1 MIYELTTVPT
11 SLFKDNR
18 IRKPVKAQLAK
29 ALTNSVQPS
38 ERSMQTMHVLDGGGL
53 LHRVKWAKKATYKN
67 VAKQYVRYVRS
78 KYRQI
83 AIVFYGY
90 QQGPSIKDH
99 EHQRRI
105 GKICADIQLKES
117 LKARNNQEAFL
128 SNERNKS
135 QFIVLLTQYLK
146 EDGQIVHNSTG
157 DADTMIIKC
166 ALRFAIRRNEVNV
179 VADDTDVLILLIYH
193 WKPSMADI
201 YFHSEAKKSQKK
213 GLVVFKIS
221 DLSSNI
227 GQVITANILF
237 LHAWSGCDTTS
248 ATYGH
253 GKTSLLKKIKNSE
266 ELQQI
271 SSSMCDPDATAEQLV
286 KLVTTYLLF
295 YMVANKK
302 TR

>member
-1 MIYELTTVPT
+1 M
-11 SLFKDNR
+11 
-18 IRKPVKAQLAK
+18 
-29 ALTNSVQPS
+29 
-38 ERSMQTMHVLDGGGL
+38 
-53 LHRVKWAKKATYKN
+53 
-67 VAKQYVRYVRS
+67 
-78 KYRQI
+78 
-83 AIVFYGY
+83 
-90 QQGPSIKDH
+90 
-99 EHQRRI
+99 
-105 GKICADIQLKES
+105 
-117 LKARNNQEAFL
+117 
-128 SNERNKS
+128 
-135 QFIVLLTQYLK
+135 LLTQYLK
-146 EDGQIVHNSTG
+146 DGQIVHNSTG
-157 DADTMIIKC
+157 DADTMIVKC
-166 ALRFAIRRNEVNV
+166 ALEFAIRRNEVNV

>member
-1 MIYELTTVPT
+1 M
-11 SLFKDNR
+11 
-18 IRKPVKAQLAK
+18 
-29 ALTNSVQPS
+29 
-38 ERSMQTMHVLDGGGL
+38 
-53 LHRVKWAKKATYKN
+53 
-67 VAKQYVRYVRS
+67 
-78 KYRQI
+78 
-83 AIVFYGY
+83 
-90 QQGPSIKDH
+90 
-99 EHQRRI
+99 
-105 GKICADIQLKES
+105 
-117 LKARNNQEAFL
+117 
-128 SNERNKS
+128 
-135 QFIVLLTQYLK
+135 LLTQYLK

>member
-1 MIYELTTVPT
+1 M
-11 SLFKDNR
+11 
-18 IRKPVKAQLAK
+18 
-29 ALTNSVQPS
+29 
-38 ERSMQTMHVLDGGGL
+38 
-53 LHRVKWAKKATYKN
+53 
-67 VAKQYVRYVRS
+67 
-78 KYRQI
+78 
-83 AIVFYGY
+83 
-90 QQGPSIKDH
+90 
-99 EHQRRI
+99 
-105 GKICADIQLKES
+105 
-117 LKARNNQEAFL
+117 
-128 SNERNKS
+128 
-135 QFIVLLTQYLK
+135 
-146 EDGQIVHNSTG
+146 
-157 DADTMIIKC
+157 
-166 ALRFAIRRNEVNV
+166 
-179 VADDTDVLILLIYH
+179 
-193 WKPSMADI
+193 
-201 YFHSEAKKSQKK
+201 
-213 GLVVFKIS
+213 VFKIS